1 MEFIERLKQTTGRLA
16 LPRHSRLNPKQK
28 LLLHLGCAALAVMLA
43 VGSVPFLRGF
53 AAEEEASVSGSD
65 IVSGSDGDIVSGS
78 DGAVVIDGGTAEPK
92 PAKSD
97 DRCPDDARRLRRGVC
112 DQTQESRIRQGSPV
126 IRFADQCRH
135 SSFFFTQY
143 GAKDT
148 KNGVCEKMT
157 DRL

>member
-1 MEFIERLKQTTGRLA
+1 MEFIERLMQKTVQLA
-16 LPRHSRLNPKQK
+16 LPRRSKLKPKQK
-28 LLLHLGCAALAVMLA
+28 RLVRLGCAALAVMLA

-65 IVSGSDGDIVSGS
+65 I
-78 DGAVVIDGGTAEPK
+78 DGGTAEPK
-92 PAKSD
+92 PAKRD

>member
-1 MEFIERLKQTTGRLA
+1 MVFIERLMQKTVQLA
-16 LPRHSRLNPKQK
+16 LPRRSKLKPKQK
-28 LLLHLGCAALAVMLA
+28 RLVRLGCAALAVMLA

-53 AAEEEASVSGSD
+53 AAEEEASVSGS
-65 IVSGSDGDIVSGS
+65 DIVSGS

>member
-1 MEFIERLKQTTGRLA
+1 MEFIERLMQKTVQLA
-16 LPRHSRLNPKQK
+16 LPRRSKLKPKQK
-28 LLLHLGCAALAVMLA
+28 RLVRLGCAALAAMLA
-43 VGSVPFLRGF
+43 AGSVPFLRGF

-65 IVSGSDGDIVSGS
+65 IVSGSDG
-78 DGAVVIDGGTAEPK
+78 AVVIDGGTAEPK
-92 PAKSD
+92 HAKSD